1 MTRPKRTRRPASPYQ
16 VPRTARLNELLREII
31 GEELSR
37 LGDERLEHVSITSV
51 DVDSDLNRAIVT
63 FDALDGEAVDGEVL
77 EALGELRVRL
87 QRAVGAQMTARKTPI
102 LDFRP
107 DTVIRSAA
115 RIEELLR
122 TLPPPGDHDE
132 VEDGRYRPS

>member
-63 FDALDGEAVDGEVL
+63 FDALDGEAADGAVL

-87 QRAVGAQMTARKTPI
+87 QRAVGSQMTARKTPI

>member
-1 MTRPKRTRRPASPYQ
+1 MTRPKRTRRAPSPHQ
-16 VPRTARLNELLREII
+16 VPRTVRLNELLREII

-37 LGDERLEHVSITSV
+37 IGDERLEHVSITAV

-63 FDALDGEAVDGEVL
+63 FDALDGEAADAEVL
-77 EALGELRVRL
+77 EALGALRVRL
-87 QRAVGAQMTARKTPI
+87 QKAVGTQMVARKTPI
-102 LDFRP
+102 LVFQP
-107 DTVIRSAA
+107 DAVLRSAE
-115 RIEELLR
+115 RIDELLR